1 VIVIEIASN
10 TKAHHVSLVQDAC
23 HFPNTLN
30 SHLHTAPNWRENENL
45 NPNIRSHGWAHAA
58 VNERSVKRNVGCKAT
73 SGALA
78 AFVPVEDDREL
89 ELVSRSGPPV
99 PIKPN
104 NIRGFVTNLHRNP
117 LHTVVKI
124 RHTLARN
131 KPPNV

>member
-1 VIVIEIASN
+1 MVVIEIASN
-10 TKAHHVSLVQDAC
+10 AKAHHVSLVHDTC

-30 SHLHTAPNWRENENL
+30 SHLHTAPNRRENENL
-45 NPNIRSHGWAHAA
+45 NPNIRSHRRTHAA
-58 VNERSVKRNVGCKAT
+58 VNESSVKRNVGCKAT

-89 ELVSRSGPPV
+89 ELVSRRRPPV

-104 NIRGFVTNLHRNP
+104 NIRGVVTNLHRDP
-117 LHTVVKI
+117 LHTVAKI
-124 RHTLARN
+124 RHTLARH

>member
-1 VIVIEIASN
+1 VVVIEIASN
-10 TKAHHVSLVQDAC
+10 AKAHHVSLVQDTC

-104 NIRGFVTNLHRNP
+104 NIRAFG
-117 LHTVVKI
+117 
-124 RHTLARN
+124 
-131 KPPNV
+131 